1 VPLPTARLFLPA
13 LLDRYTRRIVQRLD
27 ALEQLEQLPTHL
39 GRTLGQDLQKGMWSY
54 FDYEVACDSLQG
66 QLRRLIDRYKA
77 VKALLDA
84 PVGADPE
91 EEENAWWL
99 LDSEYQIT
107 FRR

>member
-1 VPLPTARLFLPA
+1 M
-13 LLDRYTRRIVQRLD
+13 QRLD
-27 ALEQLEQLPTHL
+27 ALEQLEQQPTHL
-39 GRTLGQDLQKGMWSY
+39 GRTFGQDLQKGMWSY
-54 FDYEVACDSLQG
+54 FDYEVARDSLEG

-91 EEENAWWL
+91 EEKNAWWL